1 MPEAYLGEFKN
12 IVPLGSLDNILGGAN
27 SKFEQVKM
35 LLSGGGSFGGLAQGI
50 GLFWSFLNWLVYTIY
65 LAFFLFYKSESKN
78 KIYIKY
84 IYSNIYSKINN
95 LKSIN
100 IEYPFTIFCVC
111 PSFQ

>member
-50 GLFWSFLNWLVYTIY
+50 RLF
-65 LAFFLFYKSESKN
+65 
-78 KIYIKY
+78 
-84 IYSNIYSKINN
+84 
-95 LKSIN
+95 
-100 IEYPFTIFCVC
+100 
-111 PSFQ
+111 

>member
-50 GLFWSFLNWLVYTIY
+50 GLFWVSLIDEFIQFILHK
-65 LAFFLFYKSESKN
+65 FYFIN
-78 KIYIKY
+78 Q
-84 IYSNIYSKINN
+84 NLKINYT
-95 LKSIN
+95 LSA
-100 IEYPFTIFCVC
+100 
-111 PSFQ
+111 